1 MRFLIVG
8 AGALGGYYGGML
20 LRGGA
25 DVTFLVRPRSA
36 ARLAEHGLVIR
47 LPDGVFRTPVRTVSA
62 SAIDG
67 QYDVV
72 FLACKAYDLAAATDD
87 FAPALSSRRCGP
99 AGAERG
105 EPH

>member
-25 DVTFLVRPRSA
+25 DVTFLVRQRSA

-47 LPDGVFRTPVRTVSA
+47 LPGGVLRTQVKTVSA
-62 SAIDG
+62 G
-67 QYDVV
+67 
-72 FLACKAYDLAAATDD
+72 ATSHISST
-87 FAPALSSRRCGP
+87 LRWVSRSRR
-99 AGAERG
+99 RLD
-105 EPH
+105 